1 MALIRRYLTK
11 IDGSKGADHCIRAG
25 NIIFLVKDPK
35 SNEEK
40 RLKGGPTM
48 AKFLQRLDVD
58 LHMVSSVDMTYVKRS
73 QVTV

>member
-1 MALIRRYLTK
+1 
-11 IDGSKGADHCIRAG
+11 
-25 NIIFLVKDPK
+25 
-35 SNEEK
+35 
-40 RLKGGPTM
+40 M